1 MRRVKGSLPQSDLET
16 PIGVDP
22 AMQPAHDAQ
31 ADATLELLFRRLA
44 SEQIAIEPVGR
55 SQHAAT
61 TRLGLAKPVMLS
73 APKASVP
80 ADIDRLSRELSA
92 MWHLRRNASS
102 R

>member
-1 MRRVKGSLPQSDLET
+1 MRRVKGSIPQSDLET

-22 AMQPAHDAQ
+22 AVPPAHDAQ

-55 SQHAAT
+55 SQRPSA
-61 TRLGLAKPVMLS
+61 TRLGLTKLAMLP
-73 APKASVP
+73 APQDSVP
-80 ADIDRLSRELSA
+80 ADVDRLCRELSA
-92 MWHLRRNASS
+92 MWHVRRNASS